1 MRSTFMGLE
10 TAKRSLVTQQT
21 ALQTTGHNVANAN
34 TAGYS
39 RQIVNMIASRPIE
52 AVGMMKTNI
61 PGQLGTGVEFD
72 SITRIRESFLDSQYR
87 NENKTYGTWSI
98 QLDTLQK
105 LETIVNEPSD
115 SGLRAVMDK
124 FWEAWHDLSES
135 PESIT
140 ARNLVKE
147 TAAALTDA
155 FNQAS
160 RQLSELSADITENIG
175 VKATQINTTLETI
188 LNLNQQ
194 IRRIEGLG
202 DNANDLRDQRDLLTD
217 QLSKII
223 NIDVQENEDGYQ
235 ISMGGA
241 VLVDGQ
247 QMTPVTVESLAAS
260 FAAGGLTGGEV
271 HGMFVSRDQYIVS
284 YMNQLDTMANGMANG
299 AITVTL
305 PAGSVIP
312 NGMTLNNV
320 QYNGTV
326 DQRTLASDITVTVNG
341 LNGLHQLGYTMS
353 EPARSASAFFV
364 SGNGGPITAA
374 NIKVHAGILAD
385 ASNIASSMRTTS
397 DGTTESVVKGNKDL
411 AMLLSQFNETKI
423 DFSSVTGGAITLN
436 GTINDFYQSIVG
448 QLGVQAE
455 EAIRQTDN
463 SKLVV
468 DQVDAR
474 RQSVS
479 GVSLDEEMTNMIK
492 FQHAY
497 NAAARM
503 MTTVDEL
510 LDRIINGTGVVGR

>member
-1 MRSTFMGLE
+1 MRSTFMGIE
-10 TAKRSLVTQQT
+10 TAKRSLMTQQT

-39 RQIVNMIASRPIE
+39 RQTVNMISSRPIE
-52 AVGMMKTNI
+52 MPGLTRSAI

-72 SITRIRESFLDSQYR
+72 SINRIRESFLDSQYR
-87 NENKTYGTWSI
+87 NESKTYGSWSI

-115 SGLRAVMDK
+115 SGLRAVLDK

-135 PESIT
+135 PENIT
-140 ARNLVKE
+140 ARNLVRE
-147 TAAALTDA
+147 TAGALTDA

-160 RQLSELSADITENIG
+160 RQLSELSSDITENIG
-175 VKATQINTTLETI
+175 VKATQINTALETI
-188 LNLNQQ
+188 VNLNQQ

-223 NIDVQENEDGYQ
+223 NIDVQENQDGYQ
-235 ISMGGA
+235 ISMGGV
-241 VLVDGQ
+241 VLADGQ
-247 QMTPVTVESLAAS
+247 QFTPVTVESLTAS
-260 FAAGGLTGGEV
+260 FSAGNLNGGEV
-271 HGMFVSRDQYIVS
+271 YGMFVSRDIYIVN
-284 YMNQLDTMANGMANG
+284 YMNQLNTMVNGLANG
-299 AITVTL
+299 AVTVTI

-312 NGMTLNNV
+312 DGMTLNNV
-320 QYNGTV
+320 QYTGTV
-326 DQRTLASDITVTVNG
+326 AERTLASDLTVTVNG
-341 LNGLHQLGYTMS
+341 LNGLHQLGYIMA
-353 EPARSASAFFV
+353 EPAKSATAFFV
-364 SGNGGPITAA
+364 SSDGGPLTAA
-374 NIKVHAGILAD
+374 NIQVHPDILAN
-385 ASNIASSMRTTS
+385 ASNIASSMRTVM
-397 DGTTESVVKGNKDL
+397 DGTTEKVVKGNKDM
-411 AMLLSQFNETKI
+411 AMLMSQFNELKI
-423 DFSSVTGGAITLN
+423 DFSSVSGGTTTLS

-448 QLGVQAE
+448 QLGVKTE
-455 EAIRQTDN
+455 EAMRQANN

-503 MTTVDEL
+503 MTAVDEI
-510 LDRIINGTGVVGR
+510 LDRIINGTGIVGR